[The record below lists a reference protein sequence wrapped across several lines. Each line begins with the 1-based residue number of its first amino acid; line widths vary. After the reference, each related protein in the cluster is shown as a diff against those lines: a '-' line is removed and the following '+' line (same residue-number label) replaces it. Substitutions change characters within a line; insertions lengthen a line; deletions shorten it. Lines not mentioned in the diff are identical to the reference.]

1 MKWMVFWK
9 RMKDCKKVFEKIA
22 FMGISFQKHVLEKK
36 MNEFVISFLAKF
48 KQLDDVLEK
57 S

>member
-1 MKWMVFWK
+1 
-9 RMKDCKKVFEKIA
+9 MKDCKKVFEKIA

-48 KQLDDVLEK
+48 KQLDDILEK